1 MRMTFKSNKHCHQ
14 EKSNATKKK
23 KADSCPEKEVE
34 GHRAELQNQGQQWGQ
49 QEAV

>member
-1 MRMTFKSNKHCHQ
+1 MRMTFKSNKHCF
-14 EKSNATKKK
+14 SNATKKK